1 MPHLQSAQAQLDQ
14 IQLDREEIQRMS
26 RSSTDFF
33 VCTLSLNNIKD
44 ILLDSDK
51 DDAIGFGLAVRRQEH
66 VLDAP
71 TLVIKLWKWLLI
83 CICMCITL
91 IQVSC
96 VAAFSWYISCKVS
109 IIRKSQL
116 VLHAI
121 NPINYYSESGI
132 QEPLWPIWFHVFVLN
147 YLPLF
152 IHYTCTIP
160 CVSINMINLK
170 NSINS
175 VFLLIW
181 M

>member
-51 DDAIGFGLAVRRQEH
+51 DDAMGFGLAVRRQEH

-71 TLVIKLWKWLLI
+71 TLVSYEMII
-83 CICMCITL
+83 DMYMCITL

-96 VAAFSWYISCKVS
+96 VAAFS
-109 IIRKSQL
+109 
-116 VLHAI
+116 
-121 NPINYYSESGI
+121 
-132 QEPLWPIWFHVFVLN
+132 
-147 YLPLF
+147 
-152 IHYTCTIP
+152 
-160 CVSINMINLK
+160 
-170 NSINS
+170 
-175 VFLLIW
+175 
-181 M
+181 